1 MICIIIRLTT
11 YDRKGKISYY
21 KYVLKLGNKLVF
33 QPKLSTNIYYR
44 YNELEMIDYT
54 ISNVIIKKEACIKPL
69 YLLIFFSKIIGY
81 YYLQNA
87 LSITKNK

>member
-1 MICIIIRLTT
+1 MAIRFTT
-11 YDRKGKISYY
+11 YDRDGKIGYY
-21 KYVLKLGNKLVF
+21 KYVLKLENKPVF
-33 QPKLSTNIYYR
+33 QPKLSINIYYG
-44 YNELEMIDYT
+44 YNELEMIDHT
-54 ISNVIIKKEACIKPL
+54 ISNKFIKKEACIKPL

>member
-54 ISNVIIKKEACIKPL
+54 ISNIIIKKEVHIKTL
-69 YLLIFFSKIIGY
+69 YLLNDFYLILCFSLK
-81 YYLQNA
+81 YYLFN
-87 LSITKNK
+87 